1 MSDIPVMEGCEPFS
15 HDAGAAVSTG
25 VLVVHGFTGNPSS
38 MRIQAH
44 AAADAG
50 HHVEQPRLPGHGT
63 SLEDMLPTRWDD
75 WSGEAAAAYDR
86 LAARADRIVV
96 MGLSMG
102 GTLTLWTGL
111 ERQSDPTLAGL
122 VCVNPAASAAQ
133 NEPMQPMLVD
143 FLEDGTTVIPGIGS
157 DIADPDVA
165 EIAYEGTPV
174 EPLLSLIDA
183 TAAISGRYG
192 ELGVPLLLFTSHD
205 DHVVDPDHS
214 RHLAATYGGD
224 VDHVWLERSF
234 HVATQDHDR
243 DLITERSLEFVSRV
257 AG

>member
-1 MSDIPVMEGCEPFS
+1 MSDVSIIPGCEPFS
-15 HDAGAAVSTG
+15 HDAGDDVSTG

-38 MRIQAH
+38 MRLQAH
-44 AAADAG
+44 ALAGAG

-63 SLEDMLPTRWDD
+63 SLEDMLPTRWED
-75 WSGEAAAAYDR
+75 WSAEASAAFDR
-86 LAARADRIVV
+86 LAERADRIVV

-111 ERQSDPTLAGL
+111 DRLDDPRLVGL
-122 VCVNPAASAAQ
+122 VLVNAAAGHEAP
-133 NEPMQPMLVD
+133 ETRAMLSD

-174 EPLLSLIDA
+174 APLISLIDA
-183 TAAISGRYG
+183 KAAIADRYG
-192 ELGVPLLLFTSHD
+192 ELSVPLLMFTSHD
-205 DHVVDPDHS
+205 DHVVPPDQS
-214 RHLAATYGGD
+214 RHVADTYGGD
-224 VDHVWLERSF
+224 VDHVWLERSY

-243 DLITERSLEFVSRV
+243 DLITDRTLSFVADV
-257 AG
+257 TG